1 MTAVAPLSVRD
12 LPAELLD
19 VELDVVHPE
28 DEPDTGLSPDFL
40 MRCSVVFAGIVAAAL
55 LAGEVVVQLV

>member
-1 MTAVAPLSVRD
+1 VRS

-28 DEPDTGLSPDFL
+28 DEPDTGPSAELL
-40 MRCSVVFAGIVAAAL
+40 LRCSAILGGIVAAAL
-55 LAGEVVVQLV
+55 LAGEVLVHLI